1 MGMQNGIGNFSGA
14 IASNIYLARD
24 APRYILGRMYLYS
37 SLFRRR
43 CDANTAADG
52 LELMFVSI
60 GLIFLALTVFCY
72 KVVNKRRDVWQR
84 ELQARVVQLTVD
96 ELRKMGDRAP
106 DFRYTL

>member
-1 MGMQNGIGNFSGA
+1 MGMQNGVGNFSGA
-14 IASNIYLARD
+14 IASNIYLAKD
-24 APRYILGRMYLYS
+24 APRYILGRMYPCP
-37 SLFRRR
+37 SLFMRR
-43 CDANTAADG
+43 CDANTVPDG

-72 KVVNKRRDVWQR
+72 KMVNKRRDAWQR
-84 ELQARVVQLTVD
+84 ELEERGVQFTVD